1 MANKKDRPGSST
13 STGFTGDVQ
22 INGILNKIPAALAL
36 DNAPVKLP
44 EVEAPSLE
52 GLTAELSPR
61 PITQDDL
68 LDRLAELVREHA
80 QRRDRAE
87 TETVALGDEVL
98 IDTLG
103 YAKGRLLPFS
113 IRENRWALVNP
124 DPLLPGFFESL
135 VGRQVGLS
143 VDIALTLPPDYPV
156 ESLRGASARFLVD
169 VKAARELSLPDPGS
183 PSFIASLEQGA
194 TLADV
199 MRQLGEALAN
209 ERTDEAT
216 RDAQEH
222 VLDVL
227 VARTRVEV
235 PEPLV
240 DEEIRRRWAEA
251 ERPILQRKDFGPDEL
266 QQALEAWQQDPLT
279 RADATRRLKIALVLA
294 AIARR
299 DQIQP
304 QRESLESIAGLLTGP
319 ARIPREQL
327 QRVLQ
332 NEPDVLERLANVM
345 MQLAVIDHVM
355 SKVKLTA
362 APPRGA

>member
-1 MANKKDRPGSST
+1 MANKKDRSGSST
-13 STGFTGDVQ
+13 SAAFSGDVQ

-36 DNAPVKLP
+36 DNAPVMLP

-52 GLTAELSPR
+52 GLTAELTPR
-61 PITQDDL
+61 PLTQDDL
-68 LDRLAELVREHA
+68 LDRLTELVREHA
-80 QRRDRAE
+80 QRRERAQ

-98 IDTLG
+98 LDTLG
-103 YAKGRLLPFS
+103 YAKGRILPFS

-124 DPLLPGFFESL
+124 DPLLPGFFEAL

-169 VKAARELSLPDPGS
+169 VKAARELSLPDAES
-183 PSFIASLEQGA
+183 PAFIASMGKGA
-194 TLADV
+194 TLVDV
-199 MRQLGEALAN
+199 MRQLGEDLAN

-216 RDAQEH
+216 REAREH

-227 VARTRVEV
+227 VERTQVEV
-235 PEPLV
+235 PEALV

-266 QQALEAWQQDPLT
+266 QQALEAWQQDSLT
-279 RADATRRLKIALVLA
+279 RADAARRLKIALVLA

-304 QRESLESIAGLLTGP
+304 QRETLESIEGFLTGP

-327 QRVLQ
+327 QRVLE
-332 NEPDVLERLANVM
+332 NDPDVQERLSNVL

-362 APPRGA
+362 APARGA